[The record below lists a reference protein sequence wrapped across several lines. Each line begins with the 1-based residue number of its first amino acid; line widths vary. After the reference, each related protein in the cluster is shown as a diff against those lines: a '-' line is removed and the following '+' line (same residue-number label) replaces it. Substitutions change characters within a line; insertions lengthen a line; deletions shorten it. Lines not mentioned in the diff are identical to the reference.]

1 MNYNSDKPIENA
13 NQDLLGRAFFS
24 EQLGKAIYE
33 YNLKEGLVI
42 GLFGK
47 WGTGKT
53 SVINMAI
60 SQVESLSESDNEKPI
75 ILKFAPW
82 NYSDKDNLIS
92 MFFHCLKSKIQKL
105 DNEDVKRKVGSAL
118 NDYAGAFDAF
128 SLVPVV
134 GVGIAAL
141 LKSVAKAQG
150 QKLAQGANLDET
162 KKKLEDALL
171 ETNQRIIVVI
181 DDIDRLT
188 NAQIRDIFQLVK
200 QVGDFP
206 NVVYLLSMDRDVVT
220 RALEEVHDCDG
231 YEYLEKIIQVTF
243 EIPELRKNKLHN
255 VFFSK
260 LDSCINNISKEIK
273 WNDNYW
279 GEVFRNCINPYL
291 HTLRDVNR
299 VVNTFQF
306 RYNLLY
312 QETSFEDMIA
322 VTTLEVLEPKLYKW
336 VSSNKDALCGGYL
349 HSLNSIGDKKINYR
363 EIYEKEFERL
373 GIVAET
379 AMQCLSTLFPV
390 FAKDVNATTWTHQ
403 STTNTRSQMRVA
415 ETSRFDIYFLSDLE
429 DIRVSRNIINACI
442 YELDKEGIKSVI
454 EEVNNQNNTLF
465 FIEELRSLVGSIPY
479 DRLSIIA
486 EALLCGETGY
496 KGEKQKAIFIVS
508 AVDFVEF
515 TVKDIL
521 ERISTSEER
530 FEVLKQTLQ
539 SIKKHGLSTIGRII
553 NSIELAYGRLAG
565 NEEKRNE
572 QIIDL
577 NQLIELEKLYV
588 KRVREF
594 SNDGLLFDINGFG
607 IVLYLWECF
616 DNETAKEYMIN
627 VLKDDNVKLK
637 FICSLAGK
645 WSGTGGCG
653 WLFYPEKYNKYISD
667 EEIYQ
672 LISCLNR
679 EDFSKFSEEEQ
690 IKLASFF
697 LNYKKDEEYHVT
709 EEKAREWVKNRV

>member
-1 MNYNSDKPIENA
+1 MNYNSDKPIENS

-24 EQLGKAIYE
+24 EQLGRAIYE

-60 SQVESLSESDNEKPI
+60 SQVESLSEADNEKPI
-75 ILKFAPW
+75 IMKFAPW

-92 MFFHCLKSKIQKL
+92 LFFHCLKSKIQKI

-118 NDYAGAFDAF
+118 NEYAGAFDAF

-162 KKKLEDALL
+162 KKRLEDALL
-171 ETNQRIIVVI
+171 ETHQRIIVVI

-243 EIPELRKNKLHN
+243 EIPELRKSKLHN

-260 LDSCINNISKEIK
+260 LDSCINYISQDIK

-291 HTLRDVNR
+291 NTLRDVNR
-299 VVNTFQF
+299 VINTFQF

-312 QETSFEDMIA
+312 QETAFEDMVA
-322 VTTLEVLEPKLYKW
+322 VTTLEVLEPKLYRW
-336 VSSNKDALCGGYL
+336 VSCNKDALCGGYL
-349 HSLNSIGDKKINYR
+349 HSLNCIGNKKINYK

-373 GIVAET
+373 GIEVEKAI
-379 AMQCLSTLFPV
+379 QCLSALFPV
-390 FAKDVNATTWTHQ
+390 FAKDVNENKWSYQ
-403 STTNTRSQMRVA
+403 STANTRSQMRVA

-429 DIRVSRNIINACI
+429 DVRVSRSIINACV
-442 YELDKEGIKSVI
+442 YELDKDEIKAVI
-454 EEVNNQNNTLF
+454 EEVNNQNNTLY

-479 DRLSIIA
+479 DRLSVIA
-486 EALLCGETGY
+486 EALICGETGY
-496 KGEKQKAIFIVS
+496 KGEQQKAIFIVS

-521 ERISTSEER
+521 ERIRTSEER
-530 FEVLKQTLQ
+530 FEVLKEALL
-539 SIKKHGLSTIGRII
+539 SVKKYGLNTIGRII

-565 NEEKRNE
+565 KEEKKSE
-572 QIIDL
+572 QIIGL
-577 NQLIELEKLYV
+577 NQLTELEELYV
-588 KRVREF
+588 KRVREL
-594 SNDGLLFDINGFG
+594 SEDGLLLEINGFG

-616 DNETAKEYMIN
+616 DPKTAKEYMIDI
-627 VLKDDNVKLK
+627 LKDDFIKLK

-653 WLFYPEKYNKYISD
+653 WSFNQENYKKYVSD
-667 EEIYQ
+667 EEIYK
-672 LISCLNR
+672 LISGLNKQ
-679 EDFSKFSEEEQ
+679 EIGKFSEEEQ

-697 LNYKKDEEYHVT
+697 LNYNKDEEFHVT
-709 EEKAREWVKNRV
+709 EEKAREWLNN